1 MKYYRKEN
9 NVIELPDEE
18 TAPEGFVKITK
29 TKYDRICEI
38 LRTIPEKLFEL
49 KKTDFKALK
58 YAEGW
63 ISDEEYAPIKAL
75 RQSLR
80 DEINAL
86 KAELE

>member
-1 MKYYRKEN
+1 MKYYRKDN

-18 TAPEGFVKITK
+18 TAPEGFTKISK
-29 TKYDRICEI
+29 AKYERICEI

-58 YAEGW
+58 YAEGYYTE
-63 ISDEEYAPIKAL
+63 EEYAPIKEL

-86 KAELE
+86 REELK